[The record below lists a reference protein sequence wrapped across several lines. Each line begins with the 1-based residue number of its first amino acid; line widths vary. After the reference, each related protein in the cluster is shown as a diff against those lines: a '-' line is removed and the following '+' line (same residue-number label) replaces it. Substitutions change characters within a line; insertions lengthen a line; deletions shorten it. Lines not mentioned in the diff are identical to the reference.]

1 MVYQELNNELRNG
14 HGLMAIL
21 HGGVMQN
28 VVSVML
34 HKMGQ

>member
-14 HGLMAIL
+14 HELMAIL
-21 HGGVMQN
+21 HEGVMQN